1 MKKIFT
7 AFFFFIIIP
16 MTVEAFVSKGDFYAY
31 RPAGFLNGIWHG
43 LLAPY
48 TLVVRWFIN
57 DIIMYAFSNTGWWY
71 DLGFLTG
78 AVLSIPFGW
87 LFAIFS
93 FIGHLIF

>member
-48 TLVVRWFIN
+48 TLVVR
-57 DIIMYAFSNTGWWY
+57 
-71 DLGFLTG
+71 
-78 AVLSIPFGW
+78 
-87 LFAIFS
+87 
-93 FIGHLIF
+93 